1 MLQTQNISLQY
12 GGRFL
17 FDEIGFMINARDR
30 IGLVGRNGTGK
41 STLLRI
47 LLGDVR
53 PDQGEVITPNEYHI
67 GYLPQEVHF
76 TSTQTVIDETKEA
89 FNEINILEEELET
102 INKQLENYEQF
113 DPDDYAKILE
123 SQQTVISRLQFL
135 GADTREGDMEKVL
148 MGLGFQRE
156 DFVKQTSQLSGG
168 WQMRIELAKLLL
180 QNPNLLL
187 LDEPTNHLDIE
198 SVQWLESFLKNY
210 EGAIVLVSHD
220 RQFLDSVTN
229 RTFELSLG
237 KMYDYKANYSK
248 YVQLQ
253 KERIEKQKAASKNQE
268 RVVKQMERNIDRFR
282 AKANKAKFAQSLIK
296 KLDKLERIE
305 VDEQDI
311 KAMRLRFPE
320 APRSGKIVL
329 EAKGIGKSFGDHE
342 VLRDL
347 NFTIAKGERIAFVG
361 KNGEGKTTLTR
372 IIKNEL
378 DFTGVSK
385 LGHNVSIG
393 YYAQHQADM
402 LDGSRTVFELIDG
415 SARGEM
421 RTKVRG
427 LLGAFLFTGED
438 VDKKVKVLSGGEK
451 SRLALAKLLLDPVNL
466 LILDEPTNHLD
477 MLSKD
482 VLKEA
487 LLQFGGT
494 LIVVSHDRE
503 FLDGL
508 VTKVYEFKN
517 RGITE
522 HLGGVYD
529 YITAWKKTRELELKE
544 DRPTTKKKLSDHQLS
559 YQEKK
564 NLEKSIRKLERQ
576 LGNTE
581 NTITKMEAELKL
593 LEEELAKPEV
603 MSDSNNLQKL
613 IQAYDEKKTS
623 LDQKMMDWEKT
634 SKELE
639 HKKTLL
645 TDTRIN

>member
-17 FDEIGFMINARDR
+17 FDQVGFMVNERDR

-41 STLLRI
+41 STLLKI
-47 LLGDVR
+47 LMDEVK
-53 PDQGEVITPNEYHI
+53 PDIGEVITPNEYHI

-76 TSTQTVIDETKEA
+76 TSTKTVIDETQEA
-89 FNEINILEEELET
+89 FKEINDLEAELEA
-102 INKQLENYEQF
+102 INNKLENYDQYDSDE
-113 DPDDYAKILE
+113 YTKILE
-123 SQQTVISRLQFL
+123 GQQVIINRLQFL
-135 GADTREGDMEKVL
+135 GADSREGDIEKVL
-148 MGLGFQRE
+148 MGLGFQRDE
-156 DFVKQTSQLSGG
+156 FEKQTSQFSGG

-180 QNPNLLL
+180 QKPNLLL

-198 SVQWLESFLKNY
+198 SVQWLEVFLKNY
-210 EGAIVLVSHD
+210 EGAIMLVSHD
-220 RQFLDSVTN
+220 RQFLDAVTN

-253 KERIEKQKAASKNQE
+253 KERIDKQKAASKNQE

-296 KLDKLERIE
+296 KLNKMEMIE

-329 EAKGIGKSFGDHE
+329 EAKDVGKTYGDHV
-342 VLRDL
+342 VLKDIKFDL
-347 NFTIAKGERIAFVG
+347 MKGERIAFVG

-372 IIKNEL
+372 IIKNEI
-378 DFTGVSK
+378 DYTGTSK

-402 LDGSRTVFELIDG
+402 LDGSQSVFELIDNAATG
-415 SARGEM
+415 DM
-421 RTKVRG
+421 RYKVRG

-438 VDKKVKVLSGGEK
+438 VDKKVRVLSGGEK

-508 VTKVYEFKN
+508 VTKVFEFKN
-517 RGITE
+517 QGITE

-529 YITAWKKTRELELKE
+529 YITAWKKARAIELNEEIKSASKTISE
-544 DRPTTKKKLSDHQLS
+544 HQLS

-564 NLEKSIRKLERQ
+564 DFEKSVRKLERQ
-576 LGNTE
+576 LGNNE
-581 NTITKMEAELKL
+581 NDITKLETELKF

-603 MSDSNNLQKL
+603 MSDTNNLQKL
-613 IQAYDEKKTS
+613 IHQYDEKKIA
-623 LDQKMMDWEKT
+623 LDKKMKMWEELTLK
-634 SKELE
+634 LE
-639 HKKTLL
+639 HKKPS
-645 TDTRIN
+645 